1 MRLETAP
8 TGPGKNI
15 ELPNYFLKPHIKK
28 GYPMS
33 SQIVKPRIRG
43 FICTNAHPVGCHQNV
58 QNQANYIK
66 SNTTTRQTNPN
77 VLVVGASTGYGLA
90 SRIALTWAYGAKSL
104 GIFYERPASG
114 KRTATAGYYNSV
126 AFHQLAAQDG
136 FSAESIN
143 GDAFSDEVKGETID
157 RIKGGMGKIDML
169 VYSIAAPRRIHPRT
183 GAEHNSVLKPI
194 GQSYT
199 SQTIDLNRE
208 VVTDVT
214 LEAASEQEITDTV
227 AVMGGE
233 DLEFWT
239 DALLAEDLLAPK
251 ATVVTYS
258 YIGPELTWA
267 IYRDGT
273 IGKAKDDLET
283 RVNTLDKTLSDKLGG
298 NVHLSVNKAIV
309 SQASM
314 AIPVVPLYMSILN
327 QIMDAKGINEDPI
340 AQMGRLFTEHIG
352 PGLSPT
358 LDADRR
364 IRLDDRELRADVT
377 AEIIER
383 WGQINTDNFREISD
397 YDGLQG
403 SFRNLFGFDVD
414 GVNYDEA
421 IEIEHNIP

>member
-1 MRLETAP
+1 
-8 TGPGKNI
+8 
-15 ELPNYFLKPHIKK
+15 
-28 GYPMS
+28 MS
-33 SQIVKPRIRG
+33 VEIVKPRIRG

-66 SNTTTRQTNPN
+66 ANATTKQSNPN

-90 SRIALTWAYGAKSL
+90 SRIALTWAYAAKSI
-104 GIFYERPASG
+104 GIFYERPASS
-114 KRTATAGYYNSV
+114 KRTATAGYYNSA
-126 AFHQLAAQDG
+126 AFHQLAAQEGLFAD
-136 FSAESIN
+136 SIN
-143 GDAFSDEVKGETID
+143 GDAFSDEIKREAID
-157 RIKGGMGKIDML
+157 RIKGSLGKIDMV

-199 SQTIDLNRE
+199 SRTIDLNRE

-214 LEAASEQEITDTV
+214 LEEATEQEITDTV

-233 DLEFWT
+233 DLEFWV
-239 DALLAEDLLAPK
+239 DALLAEDLLAQG

-273 IGKAKDDLET
+273 IGKAKEDLET
-283 RVNTLDKTLSDKLGG
+283 RVNTLDKQLTDKLGG
-298 NVHLSVNKAIV
+298 NVYLSVNKAIV

-327 QIMDAKGINEDPI
+327 QIMDAKGTNEDPI
-340 AQMGRLFTEHIG
+340 AQMGRLFTEHLG
-352 PGLSPT
+352 PDLSPT
-358 LDADRR
+358 LDAERR

-397 YDGLQG
+397 YNGLQH
-403 SFRNLFGFDVD
+403 SFRNLFGFDVN

-421 IEIEHNIP
+421 VEIELNLP

>member
-1 MRLETAP
+1 MAL
-8 TGPGKNI
+8 
-15 ELPNYFLKPHIKK
+15 
-28 GYPMS
+28 
-33 SQIVKPRIRG
+33 QVVKPRIRG
-43 FICTNAHPVGCHQNV
+43 FICTNAHSVGCHQNV
-58 QNQANYIK
+58 QNQVNHIK
-66 SNTTTRQTNPN
+66 EVATTKQNGPN

-90 SRIALTWAYGAKSL
+90 SRIALTWAYAAKSI

-114 KRTATAGYYNSV
+114 KRTATAGYYNSA

-136 FSAESIN
+136 FFADSIN
-143 GDAFSDEVKGETID
+143 GDAFSDEIKREAID
-157 RIKGGMGKIDML
+157 RIKGSTGKIDMV

-199 SQTIDLNRE
+199 SRTIDLNRE
-208 VVTDVT
+208 VVTNVT
-214 LEAASEQEITDTV
+214 LEEATEQEITDTV

-233 DLEFWT
+233 DLEFWV
-239 DALLAEDLLAPK
+239 DALLAEDLLAQD

-273 IGKAKDDLET
+273 IGKAKEDLET
-283 RVNTLDKTLSDKLGG
+283 RVNTLDKKLADQLGG
-298 NVHLSVNKAIV
+298 NVYLSVNKAIV

-314 AIPVVPLYMSILN
+314 AIPIVPLYMSILN
-327 QIMDAKGINEDPI
+327 QIMDAKGTNEDPI
-340 AQMGRLFTEHIG
+340 AQMGRLFTEHLG
-352 PGLSPT
+352 PDLSPT
-358 LDADRR
+358 LDAERR

-383 WGQINTDNFREISD
+383 WGEINTDNFREISD
-397 YDGLQG
+397 YEGLQH

-414 GVNYDEA
+414 GVDYDEA
-421 IEIEHNIP
+421 IEIEADLS

>member
-1 MRLETAP
+1 
-8 TGPGKNI
+8 
-15 ELPNYFLKPHIKK
+15 
-28 GYPMS
+28 
-33 SQIVKPRIRG
+33 
-43 FICTNAHPVGCHQNV
+43 
-58 QNQANYIK
+58 
-66 SNTTTRQTNPN
+66 
-77 VLVVGASTGYGLA
+77 
-90 SRIALTWAYGAKSL
+90 
-104 GIFYERPASG
+104 
-114 KRTATAGYYNSV
+114 
-126 AFHQLAAQDG
+126 
-136 FSAESIN
+136 
-143 GDAFSDEVKGETID
+143 
-157 RIKGGMGKIDML
+157 MGKIDIL

-208 VVTDVT
+208 VVTDIT

-239 DALLAEDLLAPK
+239 DALLAEDLLAQG

-273 IGKAKDDLET
+273 IGKAKEDLET
-283 RVNTLDKTLSDKLGG
+283 RVNTLDKTLTDKLGG
-298 NVHLSVNKAIV
+298 NVYLSVNKAIV

-327 QIMDAKGINEDPI
+327 QIMDAKGTNEDPI
-340 AQMGRLFTEHIG
+340 AQMGRLFTEHLG
-352 PGLSPT
+352 PDLSPT
-358 LDADRR
+358 LDAERR

-397 YDGLQG
+397 YNGLQH

-414 GVNYDEA
+414 GVDYDEA
-421 IEIEHNIP
+421 VEIELNLP

>member
-1 MRLETAP
+1 
-8 TGPGKNI
+8 
-15 ELPNYFLKPHIKK
+15 
-28 GYPMS
+28 MS
-33 SQIVKPRIRG
+33 VEIVKPRIRG
-43 FICTNAHPVGCHQNV
+43 FICTNAHPIGCHQNI
-58 QNQANYIK
+58 QNQVNYIK
-66 SNTTTRQTNPN
+66 ETATTKQKGLNA
-77 VLVVGASTGYGLA
+77 LVVGASTGYGLA
-90 SRIALTWAYGAKSL
+90 SRIALTWAYAAKSL

-114 KRTATAGYYNSV
+114 KRTATAGYYNS
-126 AFHQLAAQDG
+126 ATFHQLAAQDG

-143 GDAFSDEVKGETID
+143 GDAFSDEIKGEAVN
-157 RIKGGMGKIDML
+157 RIKGSMGKIDML

-214 LEAASEQEITDTV
+214 LEAASEQEVIDTV

-233 DLEFWT
+233 DLKFWV
-239 DALLAEDLLAPK
+239 DALLAENLLAQG
-251 ATVVTYS
+251 ATVVTYT

-273 IGKAKDDLET
+273 IGKAKENLET
-283 RVNTLDKTLSDKLGG
+283 HVNMLDKTLADKLGG
-298 NVHLSVNKAIV
+298 NVYLSVNKAIV

-327 QIMDAKGINEDPI
+327 QIMEAKEINEDPI

-352 PGLSPT
+352 PDLSPT
-358 LDADRR
+358 LDAERR

-383 WGQINTDNFREISD
+383 WDQINTGNFREISD
-397 YDGLQG
+397 YDGLQH
-403 SFRNLFGFDVD
+403 SFRNLFGFDVN

-421 IEIEHNIP
+421 VETEVNLP